1 LFSKILVAVDGSE
14 PSDKAF
20 VAAIELVKSCLN
32 TAEIMLV
39 HVIPTPI
46 LQDKDNSSSSLKT
59 MDEEYGWSLLDRYD
73 KMARDKYGWQV
84 KKKILVVGDEGGKIL
99 HTAYENN
106 VDLIVV
112 GHRGFGKWKELL
124 MGSVAHHV
132 ATNSKVSVM
141 IIQ

>member
-20 VAAIELVKSCLN
+20 IAALELVESCLN

-46 LQDKDNSSSSLKT
+46 LQDKDNSSVKT
-59 MDEEYGWSLLDRYD
+59 IYEEEGSLLH
-73 KMARDKYGWQV
+73 DKYEKLAKVKYGRQV
-84 KKKILVVGDEGGKIL
+84 KKKILVVGDEGDKIL
-99 HTAYENN
+99 EAAYKNN

-112 GHRGFGKWKELL
+112 GHRGFGKWNSLW
-124 MGSVAHHV
+124 VA
-132 ATNSKVSVM
+132 
-141 IIQ
+141 